1 MFFFNI
7 GEVKNTGA
15 LPVGTTEL
23 QFRVDDQCSG
33 TTETLTIVVNN
44 IVSLQLY
51 LSQAKITKKKPV
63 SQAMNY
69 VYRLLT
75 VAYEPQNIVSDSL
88 SLLLICKTIFNGCKI

>member
-51 LSQAKITKKKPV
+51 ISQAKITKK
-63 SQAMNY
+63 N
-69 VYRLLT
+69 
-75 VAYEPQNIVSDSL
+75 QNSFTGNELCLSTFNCSL
-88 SLLLICKTIFNGCKI
+88 RTAKYS

>member
-1 MFFFNI
+1 MRFDSLRKNVYGHCFFFFNV

-44 IVSLQLY
+44 IVSLQL
-51 LSQAKITKKKPV
+51 
-63 SQAMNY
+63 
-69 VYRLLT
+69 
-75 VAYEPQNIVSDSL
+75 
-88 SLLLICKTIFNGCKI
+88 

>member
-1 MFFFNI
+1 MRFDSLRKNVYGHCCFFFNV

-44 IVSLQLY
+44 IVSLQL
-51 LSQAKITKKKPV
+51 
-63 SQAMNY
+63 
-69 VYRLLT
+69 
-75 VAYEPQNIVSDSL
+75 
-88 SLLLICKTIFNGCKI
+88 

>member
-1 MFFFNI
+1 MTVLEKMSMDIVVFFNV

-51 LSQAKITKKKPV
+51 LSQAKITKKKT
-63 SQAMNY
+63 SFTGNE
-69 VYRLLT
+69 LCLST
-75 VAYEPQNIVSDSL
+75 FNCSL
-88 SLLLICKTIFNGCKI
+88 RTAKYS

>member
-1 MFFFNI
+1 MRFDSLRKNVYGHCFFFNI

-44 IVSLQLY
+44 IVSIQL
-51 LSQAKITKKKPV
+51 
-63 SQAMNY
+63 
-69 VYRLLT
+69 
-75 VAYEPQNIVSDSL
+75 
-88 SLLLICKTIFNGCKI
+88 